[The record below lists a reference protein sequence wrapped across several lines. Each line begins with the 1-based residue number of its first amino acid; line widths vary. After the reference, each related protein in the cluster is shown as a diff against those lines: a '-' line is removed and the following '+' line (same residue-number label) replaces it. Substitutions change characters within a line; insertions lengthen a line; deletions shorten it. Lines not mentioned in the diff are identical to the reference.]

1 MSAAFVYLGLGLA
14 YTFFGAKFV
23 RAMISLLSGLLAA
36 AVPFIFIDTGSVS
49 TGMTIACFAL
59 FCIVA
64 GGCWR
69 FEHLHSAILG
79 LGVGTYVGSVGW
91 ALFFNF
97 FAAPAYTK
105 FIVEGI
111 TAIIFA
117 WYGYEHAHKFM
128 VHATAFLGANMIATS
143 ITLFT

>member
-36 AVPFIFIDTGSVS
+36 AVPFIFIGTGSVS

-97 FAAPAYTK
+97 FGAPAYTK
-105 FIVEGI
+105 FIVEAI
-111 TAIIFA
+111 AAIIFA